1 MSLQTVAAATYL
13 ILKSRKQKRRK
24 RTIWCRQ
31 LFVNSDDKQNDL
43 FNNLM
48 ADDGALFRNFTRMDK
63 HDFDYLLNKAAP
75 LIFKADTNFR
85 CSILAKVKLYCTLR
99 FLATGDSYRS
109 LMYLFRISD
118 STISRFIPEVCR
130 AIILVLKEYIKM
142 PSTNDGWRDVSREF
156 DVAWNFPHC
165 IGCVD
170 GKHVVMQNPN
180 NAGSMYLNYKGTFS
194 IVLMAVCDANYC
206 FTFADAGIQ
215 GRISDRGAFRETT
228 FFKKLEK
235 NKLNVMQPYVILG
248 DDAFALSEHLMK
260 PFPGLQ
266 LDKDSRIYN
275 YRLIRARRVIENT
288 FGLMCSVFRVFRK
301 AVLLNVEN
309 AKIVTLACCYLHN
322 FLRKKSKSKKLYA
335 SPGSFD
341 CERQDGSVIPGT
353 WRNITQGDSGTLPLQ
368 RLLRRSAEG
377 PKSIRDEFKAYFN
390 TPGTLGRT
398 ITFRNVF
405 N

>member
-1 MSLQTVAAATYL
+1 MINATNFGKEVAIYGKKINRKFFTKPMASSQLNIFAAKVTRRKTNENKVTLLLDTDSPKLYSLHDMKCKLFCIHYHDECMSLQTVAVATYL

-63 HDFDYLLNKAAP
+63 HDFDYLLNKVAP
-75 LIFKADTNFR
+75 LISKADTNFR
-85 CSILAKVKLYCTLR
+85 CSIPAKVKLYCTLR

-118 STISRFIPEVCR
+118 STISLFIPEVCR

-170 GKHVVMQNPN
+170 GKQVVMQNPN

-215 GRISDRGAFRETT
+215 GRISDGGAFRETT

-235 NKLNVMQPYVILG
+235 NKLNVP
-248 DDAFALSEHLMK
+248 
-260 PFPGLQ
+260 
-266 LDKDSRIYN
+266 
-275 YRLIRARRVIENT
+275 
-288 FGLMCSVFRVFRK
+288 
-301 AVLLNVEN
+301 
-309 AKIVTLACCYLHN
+309 
-322 FLRKKSKSKKLYA
+322 
-335 SPGSFD
+335 
-341 CERQDGSVIPGT
+341 IPEP
-353 WRNITQGDSGTLPLQ
+353 LPLQ
-368 RLLRRSAEG
+368 RLPRRSAEG

-390 TPGTLGRT
+390 TPEGKVPWQDHF
-398 ITFRNVF
+398 I
-405 N
+405 

>member
-1 MSLQTVAAATYL
+1 
-13 ILKSRKQKRRK
+13 
-24 RTIWCRQ
+24 
-31 LFVNSDDKQNDL
+31 
-43 FNNLM
+43 
-48 ADDGALFRNFTRMDK
+48 MDK
-63 HDFDYLLNKAAP
+63 HDFDYLLNKVAP
-75 LIFKADTNFR
+75 LISKADTNFR
-85 CSILAKVKLYCTLR
+85 CSIPAKVKLYCTLR

-118 STISRFIPEVCR
+118 STIFLFIPEVCR

-170 GKHVVMQNPN
+170 GKHVGIQNPN
-180 NAGSMYLNYKGTFS
+180 NAGSMYLNYKGSFS

-215 GRISDRGAFRETT
+215 GRILGGGAFRETT
-228 FFKKLEK
+228 FFKKLEPGRQ
-235 NKLNVMQPYVILG
+235 VMQPYVILG

-275 YRLIRARRVIENT
+275 YRLSRARRVIENT

-335 SPGSFD
+335 SPESFD

-353 WRNITQGDSGTLPLQ
+353 WRNITQEILVLCHFKDYLEDLQ
-368 RLLRRSAEG
+368 KGQSLSEMNSKRIL
-377 PKSIRDEFKAYFN
+377 
-390 TPGTLGRT
+390 TPQKVKFLGRT

>member
-1 MSLQTVAAATYL
+1 
-13 ILKSRKQKRRK
+13 
-24 RTIWCRQ
+24 
-31 LFVNSDDKQNDL
+31 
-43 FNNLM
+43 
-48 ADDGALFRNFTRMDK
+48 MDK
-63 HDFDYLLNKAAP
+63 HDFDYLLNKVAP
-75 LIFKADTNFR
+75 LISKADTNFR
-85 CSILAKVKLYCTLR
+85 CSIPAKVKLYCTLR

-118 STISRFIPEVCR
+118 STIFLFIPEVCR

-170 GKHVVMQNPN
+170 GKHVGIQNPN
-180 NAGSMYLNYKGTFS
+180 NAGSMYLNYKGSFS

-215 GRISDRGAFRETT
+215 GRILGGGAFRETT

-235 NKLNVMQPYVILG
+235 NKLNVPIPEPLPGRQVMQPYVILG

-275 YRLIRARRVIENT
+275 YRLSRARRVIENT

-335 SPGSFD
+335 SPESFD

-353 WRNITQGDSGTLPLQ
+353 WRNITQEILVLCHFKDYLEDLQ
-368 RLLRRSAEG
+368 KGQSLSEMNSKRIL
-377 PKSIRDEFKAYFN
+377 
-390 TPGTLGRT
+390 TPQKVKFLGRT

>member
-1 MSLQTVAAATYL
+1 
-13 ILKSRKQKRRK
+13 
-24 RTIWCRQ
+24 
-31 LFVNSDDKQNDL
+31 
-43 FNNLM
+43 
-48 ADDGALFRNFTRMDK
+48 MDK

-235 NKLNVMQPYVILG
+235 NKL
-248 DDAFALSEHLMK
+248 
-260 PFPGLQ
+260 
-266 LDKDSRIYN
+266 IYN

>member
-1 MSLQTVAAATYL
+1 
-13 ILKSRKQKRRK
+13 
-24 RTIWCRQ
+24 
-31 LFVNSDDKQNDL
+31 
-43 FNNLM
+43 
-48 ADDGALFRNFTRMDK
+48 MDK

>member
-1 MSLQTVAAATYL
+1 
-13 ILKSRKQKRRK
+13 
-24 RTIWCRQ
+24 
-31 LFVNSDDKQNDL
+31 
-43 FNNLM
+43 M

-63 HDFDYLLNKAAP
+63 HDFDYLLNKVAP
-75 LIFKADTNFR
+75 IISKADTNFR
-85 CSILAKVKLYCTLR
+85 CSIPAKVKLYCTLR

-118 STISRFIPEVCR
+118 SIISLFIPEVCR

-142 PSTNDGWRDVSREF
+142 PSTNDDWRDVSREF

-194 IVLMAVCDANYC
+194 IVNGMAVCDANYC

-215 GRISDRGAFRETT
+215 GRISDGGAFRETT

-235 NKLNVMQPYVILG
+235 SKLNVMQPYVILG

-275 YRLIRARRVIENT
+275 YRLSRARRVIENT

-368 RLLRRSAEG
+368 RLPRRSTEG

-390 TPGTLGRT
+390 TPEGKVPWQDRY
-398 ITFRNVF
+398 I
-405 N
+405 

>member
-228 FFKKLEK
+228 FFKKLEPGRQ
-235 NKLNVMQPYVILG
+235 VMQPYVILG